1 MATQKDIARRVGL
14 DISSVNK
21 ILNRRKGHLFRKE
34 TVRKVLKAARELGY
48 DFSRLKHEHRRRHP
62 RRALDLPVELAI
74 YDSAGGL
81 FDRGSAVLRD
91 VSLSGGLLEA
101 LVLPRRSLPIEACLV
116 GIKLQTGALKDV
128 ELRGKPVRFVHGR
141 DGINLAVEF
150 LDQEQPKAAKLVSRR
165 A

>member
-34 TVRKVLKAARELGY
+34 TVRKVFKAARDLGY
-48 DFSRLKHEHRRRHP
+48 DFSRLKHEHRRRHV
-62 RRALDLPVELAI
+62 RKGLDLAVELSI
-74 YDSAGGL
+74 YGNGGEL
-81 FDRGSAVLRD
+81 YDRGSAVLRD

-101 LVLPRRSLPIEACLV
+101 LALPRHSLPIEPCLI
-116 GIKLQTGALKDV
+116 GIKLLAGPLKDV
-128 ELRGKPVRFVHGR
+128 ELRGKPVRFVHGAA
-141 DGINLAVEF
+141 GINLAVEF
-150 LDQEQPKAAKLVSRR
+150 LDQEQAKAAKLVARR